1 MEFRGQIY
9 KSSSDWIEANELAQ
23 ETLKD
28 LNKYTSNAYSLNP
41 IITTDN
47 RYVLIELKGFESEL
61 KTAGFNFVTLNK
73 SIIKIIEL

>member
-9 KSSSDWIEANELAQ
+9 NTSSEWVEANELAQ

-41 IITTDN
+41 IETTDN
-47 RYVLIELKGFESEL
+47 KYVLIELKGFESEL
-61 KTAGFNFVTLNK
+61 KNAGFNFVTLNK